1 MKKCKYW
8 LLVCLLLAGC
18 SQNPIPTDPGVT
30 LPIFPDR
37 EDYTAHY
44 DASLVI
50 GGSVTTGL
58 ASQSQNTVSFRES
71 WAGTPGKDYTDP
83 AVYTM
88 NTFLSGTSGMKWSP
102 LTWETADDSYILGHT
117 TTGFYDLALNREVTA
132 LPS

>member
-18 SQNPIPTDPGVT
+18 SQSPVPTDPGVT

-58 ASQSQNTVSFRES
+58 ASQVK
-71 WAGTPGKDYTDP
+71 TPFPSGQSGK
-83 AVYTM
+83 A
-88 NTFLSGTSGMKWSP
+88 LR
-102 LTWETADDSYILGHT
+102 ART
-117 TTGFYDLALNREVTA
+117 TQTRPFTL
-132 LPS
+132 